1 MPIPNSVE
9 ARDIAFHLHPA
20 TNAKKHLE
28 AGPLVIERGEGIHVF
43 DASGRKYIEAL
54 AGLWCAGLGFSDDRV
69 ADAVYKQMKTL
80 PYYHTFA
87 HRSHGP
93 VVDLAEKLI
102 AMAPAPMSKVFFT
115 NSGSEAV
122 DTVMKLVWYRSNAM
136 GQPQKKKFIA
146 RERAFHGLTAA
157 ASCLTGL
164 PGNHRGFDLVFDGVL
179 RVTAPDHYRNAL
191 PGESE
196 SAFATRL
203 AEELEALILAEGP
216 ETIAAF
222 IGEPVMGGGGVIVP
236 PMDYW
241 PKMQAVLRKY
251 DILTVAD
258 EVICGFGRTG
268 TMFGSTTLGIEPDI
282 MTLSKQLS
290 SAYLPISAVMVN
302 EKTVAPII
310 EQSGDLGILGH
321 GFTASGHP
329 VAAAAAV
336 EVLRIIEED
345 KLVENAAR
353 SGAHLRAGLA
363 KLADHPLVGN
373 VRGVGLMAAVE
384 LVLDKETKTA
394 IPGQPGA
401 LGLLVN
407 TRLQELGVLTRAMVD
422 TVGFSPPLIIT
433 IAEVDALL
441 ALFTQALDDVAAS
454 LAAATLEPA

>member
-102 AMAPAPMSKVFFT
+102 AMAPVPMSKVFFT

-136 GQPQKKKFIA
+136 GQPEKKKFIA

-251 DILTVAD
+251 DILTIAD

-373 VRGVGLMAAVE
+373 VRGVGLIAAVE

-401 LGLLVN
+401 LGVLVN

-441 ALFTQALDDVAAS
+441 ELFTQALDDVAAS
-454 LAAATLEPA
+454 LAATLEPA